1 MDSPRKKIVLP
12 KGYGKKKA
20 GRKKKIIFGSVLED
34 SIFNIVVLHNQKYPK
49 NKIELDIARR
59 VVKRG
64 LDLGDMNTGLLRLR
78 NFLSKMTGDK
88 NSRYTDDDDLL

>member
-1 MDSPRKKIVLP
+1 MR
-12 KGYGKKKA
+12 
-20 GRKKKIIFGSVLED
+20 F
-34 SIFNIVVLHNQKYPK
+34 
-49 NKIELDIARR
+49 
-59 VVKRG
+59 VKRV